1 MKILSPAKIN
11 LFLQITGR
19 RPDGYHDLFSLMC
32 CIGLY
37 DTVSL
42 DVGVEQTAVSCDHP
56 HVPEDETNLAFAAA
70 DLFYKNLRKNEGVT
84 ISIQKQIP
92 VAAGLGG
99 GSSNAAAVF
108 LGLNRYYDYP
118 FSTDEL
124 MSMGLSIGADVP
136 FFIFQKPATASGI
149 GEKLKVYPGLEKLKI
164 LLVFPGFTVSTAAV
178 YKNLNL
184 RLTKCK
190 KKLKESFLDQRS
202 FDPGCHLCNDLEAV
216 VASKYPVINTVKTAL
231 LDHGALG
238 ALMSGSGPTVFGL
251 FSDSDKASTAKHA
264 LARSD
269 DTWQLYLA
277 DMITQDDGYSISDT

>member
-11 LFLQITGR
+11 LFLQIVGK

-32 CIGLY
+32 CVGLY

-42 DVGVEQTAVSCDHP
+42 DVGVKETAVSCDHP
-56 HVPEDETNLAFAAA
+56 HVPEDETNIAFAAA
-70 DLFYKNLRKNEGVT
+70 DLFYKNLEKNDGVK
-84 ISIQKQIP
+84 IAIQKQIP
-92 VAAGLGG
+92 VGAGLGG

-108 LGLNRYYDYP
+108 LGLNRYYGDP
-118 FSTDEL
+118 FSLDEL
-124 MSMGLSIGADVP
+124 MSMGLTIGADVP
-136 FFIFQKPATASGI
+136 FFIFGKPATASGI
-149 GEKLKVYPGLEKLKI
+149 GEKLAVFPGLKKLKI
-164 LLVFPGFTVSTAAV
+164 LLVFPGFSVSTAAV

-190 KKLKESFLDQRS
+190 KKLKDSLLDKGS
-202 FDPGCHLCNDLEAV
+202 FDPRCHLCNDLEGV

-251 FSDSDKASTAKHA
+251 FSDSDKASKAKHV
-264 LARSD
+264 LARTD
-269 DTWQLYLA
+269 ERWQLYLA

>member
-11 LFLQITGR
+11 LFLQITGKR
-19 RPDGYHDLFSLMC
+19 SDGYHDLFSLMC

-42 DVGVEQTAVSCDHP
+42 DVGVKKTAVSCEHP
-56 HVPEDETNLAFAAA
+56 HVPEDRTNLAVAAA
-70 DLFYKNLRKNEGVT
+70 DLFYRQLKKNDGVN
-84 ISIQKQIP
+84 IAIKKEIP

-99 GSSNAAAVF
+99 GSSNAAAV
-108 LGLNRYYDYP
+108 LIGLNRYYGDP
-118 FSTDEL
+118 FSQDEL
-124 MSMGLSIGADVP
+124 MAMGLSIGADVP
-136 FFIFQKPATASGI
+136 FFIFGKPATALGI
-149 GEKLKVYPGLEKLKI
+149 GEKLTVYPGLKKLKI

-190 KKLKESFLDQRS
+190 KKLKESFLDRRG

-216 VASKYPVINTVKTAL
+216 VASEYPVINTVKTAL

-251 FSDSDKASTAKHA
+251 FSDSDKAAEAKRV

-269 DTWQLYLA
+269 STWQLYIA
-277 DMITQDDGYSISDT
+277 DMITQEEGYGISVA